1 MVRAHRT
8 MMECRRRPASIG
20 PVLPAPPPLP
30 GPLSP
35 AGNVRTAREIEA
47 ARAQRCVLASA
58 RSHERGRLSAPL
70 AALQRPNSRLASPLL
85 STARKNAGI
94 VVYRCGE
101 GRPQSAR
108 ARAPQRGGA
117 CKASVLR
124 GQRSL
129 SAWWGQSCKKR
140 SSRGLPPAGGALVRV
155 PLSAVTVGL
164 WRVCAARRRVGWG
177 QVSFPPPPP
186 AKSRRHAALLA
197 SARSHERGRSSAPL
211 AVLQKAACLKLY
223 VVVTTS
229 FVHEGQ
235 TKDLLRTRPKP
246 SSSRLHANASE
257 AICL

>member
-1 MVRAHRT
+1 
-8 MMECRRRPASIG
+8 MECRRRPASIG

-140 SSRGLPPAGGALVRV
+140 SSRGLPPAGTALVRV
-155 PLSAVTVGL
+155 QLSASLSGCGGVCRRAAQSGWGKSAFLPPPGGL
-164 WRVCAARRRVGWG
+164 SRGARREVLFVLCVCALV
-177 QVSFPPPPP
+177 
-186 AKSRRHAALLA
+186 A
-197 SARSHERGRSSAPL
+197 S
-211 AVLQKAACLKLY
+211 VLTY
-223 VVVTTS
+223 
-229 FVHEGQ
+229 
-235 TKDLLRTRPKP
+235 R
-246 SSSRLHANASE
+246 
-257 AICL
+257 